1 VNIPAKAL
9 KDPPDMP
16 RDIRRM
22 LLLGVL
28 YGVLFLAG
36 FALVVN
42 LLGLPVE

>member
-1 VNIPAKAL
+1 
-9 KDPPDMP
+9 MP

-36 FALVVN
+36 FALVVH

>member
-1 VNIPAKAL
+1 VTFPAVGE
-9 KDPPDMP
+9 PPDMP
-16 RDIRRM
+16 SDIRRM

-36 FALVVN
+36 FALVVH